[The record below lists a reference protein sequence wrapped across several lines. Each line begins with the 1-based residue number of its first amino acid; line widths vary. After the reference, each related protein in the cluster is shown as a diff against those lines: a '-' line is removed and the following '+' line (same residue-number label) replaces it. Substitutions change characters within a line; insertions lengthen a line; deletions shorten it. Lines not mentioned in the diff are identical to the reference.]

1 MSTHDREYD
10 IVLVGAT
17 GFVGRL
23 TARHLAEHAP
33 DGVRIGLA
41 GRSRAR
47 LDALV
52 ATLPGAASSWPVL
65 VVDTLDQA
73 AVAELAARTRVVATT
88 VGPYARYGVALAA
101 ACASSGT
108 HYCDL
113 TGEVLFV
120 HDSVARNHEVARE
133 SGARIVHACGFDSV
147 PSDLGVLLTVEAARA
162 AGAEPGRTA
171 LALRDAKGGFSGG
184 TIDSARTQAIEMR
197 RDAASRRIVGDP
209 YAVADGPPPVRPDS
223 RAGAAERPSNPL
235 DAVVATVRRAGR
247 AVPVRRD
254 PHTGR
259 FTGPF
264 VMAGFNTRIVARTA
278 SLLGYGSAFRYSEHV
293 DFGPGPKGALGASA
307 MAVALGVGLA
317 GLSFAPTRAL
327 LDRVLPAPGDGPSEA
342 TMAAG
347 RFRVDVTTEASD
359 GSRYR
364 TIVAA
369 PYDPGYLGTAVML
382 GQAALSLTLDEP
394 RLPTA
399 AGVLTPATGIGA
411 PLVERLRTHR
421 FTIETSRVDHAT
433 GGHTG

>member
-1 MSTHDREYD
+1 MSTHDREFD
-10 IVLVGAT
+10 VVLVGAT

-33 DGVRIGLA
+33 SGVRVALA

-52 ATLPGAASSWPVL
+52 ASLPGAASSWPVL
-65 VVDTLDQA
+65 VVDTLDED
-73 AVAELAARTRVVATT
+73 AVADVAARTRVVATT
-88 VGPYARYGVALAA
+88 VGPYAKYGVALAA

-147 PSDLGVLLTVEAARA
+147 PSDLGALLAVEAARA

-171 LALRDAKGGFSGG
+171 LALREAKGGFSGG

-197 RDAASRRIVGDP
+197 RDAASRRIVADP
-209 YAVADGPPPVRPDS
+209 YAVADGPRPVRPHAPAS
-223 RAGAAERPSNPL
+223 TAPSSPR
-235 DAVVATVRRAGR
+235 DAVATTVRRARR
-247 AVPVRRD
+247 ALPVRRD

-293 DFGPGPKGALGASA
+293 DFGPGPKGAVGAGA
-307 MAVALGVGLA
+307 MAVALGAGLA
-317 GLSFAPTRAL
+317 ALSFAPTRAL
-327 LDRVLPAPGDGPSEA
+327 LDRVLPAPGEGPSEA

-364 TIVAA
+364 TTLAA

-382 GQAALSLTLDEP
+382 GQAALSLALDEP
-394 RLPTA
+394 RLPPA
-399 AGVLTPATGIGA
+399 AGVLTPATGIGM

-421 FTIETSRVDHAT
+421 FTIETSRVDDAI
-433 GGHTG
+433 GGHNG

>member
-1 MSTHDREYD
+1 MPSADREYD
-10 IVLVGAT
+10 VVLVGAT

-33 DGVRIGLA
+33 AGVRVALA

-52 ATLPGAASSWPVL
+52 ATLPGAASTWPVL
-65 VVDTLDQA
+65 VVDTLYDA
-73 AVAELAARTRVVATT
+73 AVAELAPRTRVVATT
-88 VGPYARYGVALAA
+88 VGPYAKYGIALAA

-133 SGARIVHACGFDSV
+133 TGARIVHACGFDSV

-171 LALRDAKGGFSGG
+171 LAVRDMKGGFSGG
-184 TIDSARTQAIEMR
+184 TVDSARTQAIEMR

-209 YAVADGPPPVRPDS
+209 YAVADGPRPARPDRS
-223 RAGAAERPSNPL
+223 AGSVDRSAGPL
-235 DAVVATVRRAGR
+235 DAVVATVRRARR

-254 PHTGR
+254 PYTGR

-264 VMAGFNTRIVARTA
+264 VMAGFNTRIVVRTA
-278 SLLGYGSAFRYSEHV
+278 SLLDYGPSFRYSEHV
-293 DFGPGPKGALGASA
+293 DFGPGPKGAVGAGA
-307 MAVALGVGLA
+307 MTVALGAGLA

-347 RFRVDVTTEASD
+347 RFRLEVTTESSD

-364 TIVAA
+364 TTVAA
-369 PYDPGYLGTAVML
+369 PYDPGYTGTAVMF
-382 GQAALSLTLDEP
+382 GQSALALAL
-394 RLPTA
+394 
-399 AGVLTPATGIGA
+399 
-411 PLVERLRTHR
+411 
-421 FTIETSRVDHAT
+421 
-433 GGHTG
+433 